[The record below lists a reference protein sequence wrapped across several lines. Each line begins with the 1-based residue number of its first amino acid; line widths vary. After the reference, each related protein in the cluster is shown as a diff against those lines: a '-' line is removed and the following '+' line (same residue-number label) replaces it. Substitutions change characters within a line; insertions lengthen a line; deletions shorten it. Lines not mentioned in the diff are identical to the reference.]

1 MVRLYKNAQNKLI
14 LINWLPRLSKLMKVT
29 ILYKFYDNIITSDT
43 FMFSSDFAFI
53 EIPIDASC
61 KHGISFRPIYMELY
75 HHRPLLR
82 RFRCLV
88 RSFFALFLSIL
99 IS

>member
-1 MVRLYKNAQNKLI
+1 
-14 LINWLPRLSKLMKVT
+14 MKVT

-61 KHGISFRPIYMELY
+61 KHGISFRPILY
-75 HHRPLLR
+75 GEYTIADHYYADSVVLFDVSLDFFYPFLFHEGTV
-82 RFRCLV
+82 FRV
-88 RSFFALFLSIL
+88 
-99 IS
+99 